1 MLEAFLQQA
10 AQATEPA
17 AARKVIFTA
26 VDVRDVST
34 PTLPGS
40 MLHMQAVTVDTG
52 EVLQWSE
59 PIVNPLNLQPIFTH
73 YTELINS
80 RSEVKEHEWRRGAAV
95 AQCKF
100 DLSRLRSFPYAH
112 QVLGLEQLVAK
123 SYFALFDEMGA
134 GKTKQT
140 IDALMIL
147 YLTGVIDR
155 VVVLA
160 PGGVRDVWADQTLG
174 ELAKH
179 LWADVSV
186 RIMVFHS
193 KRKEWKLGP
202 ATTGSRLTIVCTN
215 YEFIRSNSR
224 ILQLLPFCNEKTL
237 LVLDEA
243 WAIKNY
249 KAVQTKATRQLRKA
263 SGRVVLLNGTPVAN
277 TPMDLFSQGYMMH
290 PSILGCKTI
299 FEYRARYAIMGGWQ
313 QKEIKGWRD
322 LEDVQRRFAPYVLR
336 RLKKDCLDLPEKLE
350 PEVVYVPLDADTWAI
365 YKQMRDE
372 LVVWFGSNV
381 VTAQQAI
388 VKVMRLAQITSGFIG
403 GVESSGLERQ
413 QDLHEDRPSYVPHF
427 GISDEPPADVQ
438 QVEVIREI
446 SREKLNSLLAWWAER
461 IAEDAA
467 FKAILNFRFRPEL
480 ARFEKEFAAAHPD
493 VPLGMIHGGQ
503 TRDRYK
509 AIDGEMVMI
518 ERGERGDAIRLLDP
532 RTAHKD
538 KPSLVLCITKT
549 GSTGYNFAAAK
560 HVGYVSHDPSLFVR
574 KQSEDRAHRP
584 GQVNN
589 VGYTEW
595 CATGPDGQKTIDHIL
610 LAALRKKE
618 EVADY
623 TTSAWV
629 QTLSEE

>member
-1 MLEAFLQQA
+1 MLEEFLGQA
-10 AQATEPA
+10 AVATEPK
-17 AARKVIFTA
+17 AARKVVFSGVMIDNGMLRLNAT
-26 VDVRDVST
+26 
-34 PTLPGS
+34 TLE
-40 MLHMQAVTVDTG
+40 G
-52 EVLQWSE
+52 EPLQWGE
-59 PIVNPLNLQPIFTH
+59 PLVNATNAEMIMAH
-73 YTELINS
+73 YRTLIAEMT
-80 RSEVKEHEWRRGAAV
+80 EVKEDEWRRGVAV
-95 AQCKF
+95 AQCKY

-112 QVLGLEQLVAK
+112 QVIGLEALVK
-123 SYFALFDEMGA
+123 RSYFALFDEMGA

-147 YLTGVIDR
+147 YLAGLIDR

-160 PGGVRDVWADQTLG
+160 PGGNRDVWADQTLG

-179 LWADVSV
+179 LWADVPV
-186 RIMVFHS
+186 RVKVFHS
-193 KRKEWKLGP
+193 KNKEWLHGP
-202 ATTGSRLTIVCTN
+202 VTKNGSMTIVCSN
-215 YEFIRSNSR
+215 YEFIRSKARLN
-224 ILQLLPFCNEKTL
+224 QLLPFCNEKTV
-237 LVLDEA
+237 LVLDES

-249 KAVQTKATRQLRKA
+249 KAVQTKATRQLRNKC
-263 SGRVVLLNGTPVAN
+263 GRVVLLNGTPVAN
-277 TPMDLFSQGYMMH
+277 TPLDLFSQGFIMH
-290 PSILGCKTI
+290 PGILECKTL

-322 LEDVQRRFAPYVLR
+322 LPDVQRRFAPYVLR
-336 RLKKDCLDLPEKLE
+336 RLKKDCLDLPEKLP
-350 PEVVYVPLDADTWAI
+350 PEIRYVPLSDDTWAI

-413 QDLHEDRPSYVPHF
+413 QDLYERPAYVPNF
-427 GISDEPPADVQ
+427 GINDIVPQEPQ
-438 QVEVIREI
+438 QLELIREI
-446 SREKLNSLLAWWAER
+446 SREKLDDVLAWWAEQL
-461 IAEDAA
+461 AA
-467 FKAILNFRFRPEL
+467 DPLAKIILNFRFRPEL
-480 ARFEKEFAAAHPD
+480 ARFEREFSAAYPE
-493 VPLGMIHGGQ
+493 VPLGLIQGSQ

-509 AIDGEMVMI
+509 TIDGQLVLI
-518 ERGERGDAIRLLDP
+518 QRGERGDAIRLLDP

-538 KPSLVLCITKT
+538 KPSLVAGITKT

-584 GQVNN
+584 GQVHN

-595 CATGPDGQKTIDHIL
+595 CATGPDGQRTIDHVL
-610 LAALRKKE
+610 LAGLRKKE
-618 EVADY
+618 EVAEY

-629 QTLSEE
+629 QSLQEE